1 MVTLLRVLRFCDWMS
16 LDYISLCVPGP
27 CFLTTTIQ
35 RCHSNHIL
43 SVSLARDDIDPVSI
57 AT

>member
-1 MVTLLRVLRFCDWMS
+1 MVTLLRVLRFCDWRP
-16 LDYISLCVPGP
+16 LDYISLCVLGP
-27 CFLTTTIQ
+27 CFFTTTIQ